1 MEQEPTHTPGGDDR
15 TRDQSAPEPA
25 RRDAERSVEE
35 SDAARGVPRETYE
48 KVVDKAVKDV
58 HG

>member
-15 TRDQSAPEPA
+15 TRDQTAPEPA

-35 SDAARGVPRETYE
+35 SDAARGVPR
-48 KVVDKAVKDV
+48 
-58 HG
+58 